1 MGCDGGPGCSRFED
15 GRQFLLPG
23 GRGPGDPGYAA
34 GEDGT
39 VSGLLH
45 PFTKQQFSS
54 ELAALSWNMLMGFVA
69 FAAAP
74 EIGISTFDVEDV
86 LRSDGCSFRKTQ
98 LCSTVQALYQITG
111 VRRNDVRAGG
121 NGSFGRRDFVWSGG
135 RELVL
140 RYQKLNVL
148 GFSMDF
154 AEDVTKSNWGLEF
167 TWENDV
173 FEGDNDAYLG
183 YSPTNRYNLTV
194 SVDRPTFVNF
204 LNANRTFFINTQWFF
219 QYLEDYDRAF
229 TNNGPLN
236 VLGVLAVNTGY
247 FDDRLQ
253 PNLTLVYDFGSNSG
267 AAIPQVAYRFT
278 ANFSATVGLA
288 LFMGREEP
296 RPMALYQ
303 TSLGVRAGR
312 NAYDDFVENG
322 LSVVRDR
329 DEAFLRIRYTF

>member
-1 MGCDGGPGCSRFED
+1 
-15 GRQFLLPG
+15 
-23 GRGPGDPGYAA
+23 
-34 GEDGT
+34 
-39 VSGLLH
+39 V
-45 PFTKQQFSS
+45 
-54 ELAALSWNMLMGFVA
+54 
-69 FAAAP
+69 
-74 EIGISTFDVEDV
+74 
-86 LRSDGCSFRKTQ
+86 
-98 LCSTVQALYQITG
+98 TG
-111 VRRNDVRAGG
+111 VQRDTVNAGG
-121 NGSFGRRDFVWSGG
+121 NERFGRRDFVWHGG
-135 RELVL
+135 QDLAL
-140 RYQKLNVL
+140 RYQKVNVL
-148 GFSMDF
+148 GFSTDF
-154 AEDVTKSNWGLEF
+154 AEDATKSNWGLEF